1 MVAAEQGPTPTEM
14 GSMTARL
21 VSATRWT
28 AVTAVF
34 VNLGIH
40 LSMAP
45 DHLAEKLYV
54 GILFLIG
61 SVLLGAVMIGLASDR
76 DRLRTAA
83 WAGGALVCAAEVVL
97 FVISRTI
104 GLPQGYH
111 EAWTAT
117 PEDLLG
123 LASLAV
129 ELLFIGCAALS
140 LTTVTSHRLSWRE
153 LLVRDTG

>member
-1 MVAAEQGPTPTEM
+1 MLRWIAIAA
-14 GSMTARL
+14 A
-21 VSATRWT
+21 
-28 AVTAVF
+28 F

-45 DHLAEKLYV
+45 DHLAEKLYI
-54 GILFLIG
+54 GILFVIG
-61 SVLLGAVMIGLASDR
+61 SALLGAVMIGLASDR

-83 WAGGALVCAAEVVL
+83 WAGGALVCAAEVIL
-97 FVISRTI
+97 FVLSRTT

-111 EAWTAT
+111 EAWAAA

-140 LTTVTSHRLSWRE
+140 LSRTESGRRPHADWLMIHDRTAPLP
-153 LLVRDTG
+153 